1 MTTPLQYI
9 IIDDDPF
16 NNLIC
21 KTIISKTVNG
31 ANVQTFVVP
40 EEGYSFLKTVVSQ
53 VVLFLDINMPTMT
66 GWEFLEMFDKLDND
80 VKSKVKVFIL
90 SSSVDERDIEK
101 ANTNKYVSG
110 FISKPLKPDIIK
122 DINEPEITT

>member
-1 MTTPLQYI
+1 MNTPLQYI

-21 KTIISKTVNG
+21 KTIISKTISG

-40 EEGYSFLKTVVSQ
+40 EEGYSFLKTIVNQ

-66 GWEFLEMFDKLDND
+66 GWEFLEMFDKLEDG

-101 ANTNKYVSG
+101 AHTNKYVSG
-110 FISKPLKPDIIK
+110 FISKPLKPDVIK
-122 DINEPEITT
+122 DINEPVLP